1 MWFPFIIIKEHN
13 SNILKPKQVLITWLF
28 KVFAM
33 FELRLINCGDKLEA
47 IAIRCI
53 NCKKGLG
60 LYLGTSTLEEMITK
74 FMLNAI
80 LHQLGMSWI
89 IWSKKEMKYEI
100 YKINHQYWLNKG
112 PKLLYYVA
120 YIFIIEN
127 IKLMLK
133 KEIKK
138 NLMTFII

>member
-1 MWFPFIIIKEHN
+1 MEHTANIIKPN
-13 SNILKPKQVLITWLF
+13 KGIIPSSL

-89 IWSKKEMKYEI
+89 I
-100 YKINHQYWLNKG
+100 
-112 PKLLYYVA
+112 
-120 YIFIIEN
+120 
-127 IKLMLK
+127 
-133 KEIKK
+133 
-138 NLMTFII
+138 